1 MMQLVS
7 FLFLGH
13 DGYSQKIMQ
22 DDLCFAPVLTNTI
35 PGRKLIASAKN
46 RTATIGNNGVFRKS
60 LGIVPALFHGWS
72 TTRLFHNKNIR
83 TLSTLLNHCITVL
96 ELLILHC
103 R

>member
-35 PGRKLIASAKN
+35 PGRKLIASAEN